1 MIERLQQYGTFVV
14 DDHLFGIEV
23 RRIQEVIRAQEMTPV
38 PLAPEVVGGLIN
50 LRGEIVTAI
59 DLRRRLEL
67 ETWPDGV
74 APMNV
79 VVRVAD
85 GAASFLVDQIGDV
98 IEVAADTFEEPPHH
112 LSGPARSVIR
122 GVHKLDDRLL
132 LVLDIDRAIHG
143 APQPA

>member
-1 MIERLQQYGTFVV
+1 MSERHHQYGTFVV
-14 DDHLFGIEV
+14 DDLLFGVEV
-23 RRIQEVIRAQEMTPV
+23 RRIQEVIRAQEMTTV
-38 PLAPEVVGGLIN
+38 PRAPEVVGGLIN

-59 DLRRRLEL
+59 DLRRRLDL
-67 ETWPDGV
+67 GPWPQGS

-79 VVRVAD
+79 VVRLVDGVA
-85 GAASFLVDQIGDV
+85 SLLVDQIGDV
-98 IEVAADTFEEPPHH
+98 IEVAADTYEEPPHH

-122 GVHKLDDRLL
+122 GVHKLDERLL